1 MRSVR
6 YEIEVKDGVKVPM
19 LFTPHLYSFK
29 GTQGVDFQ
37 RRDGELTNAETF
49 EVYAD
54 IMFCAALNAW
64 VLDGHGGVEEF
75 PATRG
80 DFHAFMIERPK
91 DYGKA
96 LSFAVEA
103 LTGKRLK
110 ELVED
115 AKKDPANLKVPDA
128 PEGKKKV
135 RSTLTGKLAK
145 LFSSANVE

>member
-6 YEIEVKDGVKVPM
+6 YEIEVKDGVKVQM

-37 RRDGELTNAETF
+37 RKDGELTNAETF

-64 VLDGHGGVEEF
+64 VLDGLGTVEEF

-80 DFHAFMIERPK
+80 DFHAFMMVSPK
-91 DYGKA
+91 EYGKA

-115 AKKDPANLKVPDA
+115 AKKDPANLKPEDA
-128 PEGKKKV
+128 SEGKKKV
-135 RSTLTGKLAK
+135 RSTLTGTLAR
-145 LFSSANVE
+145 LFSWGRAE